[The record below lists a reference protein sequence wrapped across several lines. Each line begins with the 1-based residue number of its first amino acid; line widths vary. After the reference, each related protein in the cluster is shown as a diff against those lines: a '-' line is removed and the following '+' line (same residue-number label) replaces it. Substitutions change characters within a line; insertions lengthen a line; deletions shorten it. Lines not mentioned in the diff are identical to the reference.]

1 MHYISLWWA
10 RGEDKSTT
18 FVFCIKQS
26 HLIFV
31 CLRAALSNVMYMSVS
46 FGFVSLISFAVST
59 VLLGEEK
66 MKENSILKR
75 SEHLACKKIEN
86 KLKKVQGGRGSLFFC
101 RFGAEIFL

>member
-1 MHYISLWWA
+1 MHYISLWWV
-10 RGEDKSTT
+10 KT

-75 SEHLACKKIEN
+75 SEHLACKK
-86 KLKKVQGGRGSLFFC
+86 LKTNWKKKSLKNVN
-101 RFGAEIFL
+101 GAILLIG

>member
-1 MHYISLWWA
+1 MHYISLWWV
-10 RGEDKSTT
+10 KT

-26 HLIFV
+26 HLTFV

-86 KLKKVQGGRGSLFFC
+86 KLEKKSVSKL
-101 RFGAEIFL
+101 